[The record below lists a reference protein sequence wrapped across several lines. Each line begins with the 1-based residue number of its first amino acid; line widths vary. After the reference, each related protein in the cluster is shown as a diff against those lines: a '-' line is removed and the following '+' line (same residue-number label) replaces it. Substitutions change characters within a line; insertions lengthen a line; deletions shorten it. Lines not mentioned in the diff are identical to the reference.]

1 MLAMIVSGW
10 PQWLSATG
18 SRGCAQH
25 PRDPG
30 LVVPLREQ
38 CWGPPDRATLA
49 TTPCLLPTSVW
60 SAWVLPHRAFYVSVP
75 GFCVWR
81 ANFHPNPS
89 SIPSHIPTG
98 FLGAMGSR
106 ALAEAPPAWM
116 LCTPQPHPP
125 GSWGLPR
132 GTHLGQDLL
141 PAARQGSSWDPELC
155 RAPAAPILEP
165 RIVGRRR
172 VLPPRPP

>member
-30 LVVPLREQ
+30 LVVPLRER
-38 CWGPPDRATLA
+38 CWGSTRQGHVSHHPLSAAHQCLERLGPPSQGILCKCARFL
-49 TTPCLLPTSVW
+49 
-60 SAWVLPHRAFYVSVP
+60 
-75 GFCVWR
+75 CVES
-81 ANFHPNPS
+81 NFHPNPS